1 MALIVKMRADEVPLR
16 IASLDTEQFNEKVA
30 DITKD
35 ELELKTD
42 KPTLVDFYAQWCG
55 PCKTLEPVLEKVYS
69 KMRDDIDVYKVDIE
83 KGQDVAIAFG
93 VMSVPTLLFL
103 PTSDSNKKPT
113 KMPGAP
119 TEEHLIELI
128 NEKMLEGEVDDSKG

>member
-16 IASLDTEQFNEKVA
+16 IDSLDTEQFNEKVA

-113 KMPGAP
+113 IMPGAP